1 MWTKLYCLNFK
12 YMMIAIF
19 ENPITKLENGAN
31 LKDPK

>member
-1 MWTKLYCLNFK
+1 MWTKLYRLNFK
-12 YMMIAIF
+12 YMIAIF